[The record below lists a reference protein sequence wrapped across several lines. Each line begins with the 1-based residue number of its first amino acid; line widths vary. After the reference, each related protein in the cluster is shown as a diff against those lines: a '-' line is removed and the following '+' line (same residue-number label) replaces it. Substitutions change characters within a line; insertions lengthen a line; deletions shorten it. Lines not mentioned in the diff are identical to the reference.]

1 MPKTTLYFFRPLSQ
15 QISPL
20 FTAPIAPIRFEG
32 RCLFFIFRHFASGGF
47 RNDRLEPDR
56 PQLHDPAVA
65 GDRKAAGTIT
75 VNTVGG
81 ESGVVV
87 PIGAYQTLPLE
98 VTHVT
103 AATATPL
110 VALW

>member
-1 MPKTTLYFFRPLSQ
+1 MASLFPEGLTPRHSDSEPITLKKLLEAMLGVNSTNRALGGSATHAAAITPGASALS
-15 QISPL
+15 SP
-20 FTAPIAPIRFEG
+20 TKGIQCGET
-32 RCLFFIFRHFASGGF
+32 
-47 RNDRLEPDR
+47 
-56 PQLHDPAVA
+56 
-65 GDRKAAGTIT
+65 AGTIT

-81 ESGVVV
+81 ETGVVV

>member
-1 MPKTTLYFFRPLSQ
+1 MASIFPDGLTPAQSDSEPTTLKKILEALLGVNSSNRALGGGATHAAVITPGASALS
-15 QISPL
+15 SP
-20 FTAPIAPIRFEG
+20 TKGIQCGAT
-32 RCLFFIFRHFASGGF
+32 
-47 RNDRLEPDR
+47 
-56 PQLHDPAVA
+56 
-65 GDRKAAGTIT
+65 AGTIT